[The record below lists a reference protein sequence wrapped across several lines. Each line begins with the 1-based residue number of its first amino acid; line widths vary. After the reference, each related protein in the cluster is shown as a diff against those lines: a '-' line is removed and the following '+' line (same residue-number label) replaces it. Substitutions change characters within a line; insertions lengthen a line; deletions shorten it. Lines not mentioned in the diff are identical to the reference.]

1 MPTRTLPRT
10 QGASFKRKS
19 MKAVVLPEYQGNI
32 IRALRSLQLEEMQLP
47 ELNSGELL
55 VEVSAAPCNPSD
67 LAFIQG
73 GYNVRK
79 QLPAIPGFEGTG
91 TVIDA
96 ASPDLIAR
104 FRGKRVS
111 FFSQSDRGGSWA
123 SHIPLQAD
131 DCIIIGDDIPDE
143 QAACFAVNPFT
154 AFAMVEL
161 AKKHRAPAIIQN
173 AAGGQVAKF
182 IDVLA
187 GNEGIDVINIVR
199 KEEHYKNLLQDGHE
213 YVLWQQDEDFR
224 ARLSLIAGK
233 LQASLAFD
241 AVGGE
246 LSGHMLGAMPEGS
259 TLCLYG
265 ALGARTLSEIPAA
278 DVIFKRKSIRGFNM
292 NEWKAALTGTEF
304 EVISSKLQEMFAS
317 GVLKTEIQAAFS
329 LTDHNDALLQY
340 IRNMSGGKIL
350 LKP

>member
-1 MPTRTLPRT
+1 MPTRTSPLTRE
-10 QGASFKRKS
+10 ANSKRQS
-19 MKAVVLPEYQGNI
+19 MKAIVLPEYQGNI
-32 IRALRSLQLEEMQLP
+32 IRALRSLQVEEMQLP
-47 ELNSGELL
+47 ELKSGELL

-96 ASPDLIAR
+96 ASPGLLAR

-123 SHIPLQAD
+123 SHIPLQSA
-131 DCIIIGDDIPDE
+131 DCITIGDDIPDE

-161 AKKHRAPAIIQN
+161 AKKQRTPAIIQN
-173 AAGGQVAKF
+173 AAGGQVARF

-187 GNEGIDVINIVR
+187 GKEGIDVINIVR
-199 KEEHYKNLLQDGHE
+199 KEEHYKSLLHDGHE
-213 YVLWQQDEDFR
+213 HVVWQQDEDFR
-224 ARLSLIAGK
+224 DRLRQMAGK

-246 LSGHMLGAMPEGS
+246 LSGHILGAMPEGS
-259 TLCLYG
+259 ALYLYG

-292 NEWKAALTGTEF
+292 NEWKAALTMTEF
-304 EVISSKLQEMFAS
+304 EEISSKLQEMFAS
-317 GVLKTEIQAAFS
+317 GVLKTEIQGVFLLS
-329 LTDHNDALLQY
+329 DHNDALLQY

-350 LKP
+350 LRP